1 MNTRNIID
9 AAICNRSGRN
19 GVDFYQ
25 ECGQPTP
32 LVFSCNTG
40 NLEAVKILTVLGSRL
55 HFAWSK
61 GCCGNC
67 SSLVEDWVNGRDC
80 LHLAAER
87 GFVEIAKYIW
97 PLYKD
102 KMVHVDDVKKF
113 SCLKCQNSVN
123 ENLWTPLQIS
133 SKNGHLEMVK
143 FLVEKGANT
152 SRRTG
157 EGKTPKEL
165 AKEENH
171 EDIVEYL
178 NL

>member
-1 MNTRNIID
+1 MKSEALYGGTPCQPQDESQTLPCIGEEGKMHPVLATFKAVYCLALARNRSCQSLNLLSAISAMNTSIIID

-97 PLYKD
+97 P
-102 KMVHVDDVKKF
+102 F
-113 SCLKCQNSVN
+113 
-123 ENLWTPLQIS
+123 T
-133 SKNGHLEMVK
+133 
-143 FLVEKGANT
+143 
-152 SRRTG
+152 RTRG
-157 EGKTPKEL
+157 FMWMM
-165 AKEENH
+165 
-171 EDIVEYL
+171 
-178 NL
+178 